1 MKHLILFVVCF
12 FFLSHTTLW
21 SQEIEKTKLVWQL
34 EAGANNSFQHS
45 YFPMQP
51 LWTPNSFPTPCA
63 FNNKSQFGGYL
74 SGGVSNPVFHN
85 FKFNIGLECV
95 FTNMVSSGDRD
106 SVIAYYY
113 STGFNYA
120 WLVHRRYITTGLD
133 LGFNYS
139 IDDFVIHVGLGVPIF
154 VYRNYEGEYTT
165 GKEVSSEI
173 VPLTQMRFPFVLLQ
187 AGIGYNITSA
197 FELKL
202 QYQYFTQHEI
212 YYNRVFA
219 VGLTYS
225 ITK

>member
-1 MKHLILFVVCF
+1 
-12 FFLSHTTLW
+12 
-21 SQEIEKTKLVWQL
+21 
-34 EAGANNSFQHS
+34 
-45 YFPMQP
+45 MQP
-51 LWTPNSFPTPCA
+51 LWTPNGGPTPCA
-63 FNNKSQFGGYL
+63 FSNKSQFGGYL
-74 SGGVSNPVFHN
+74 SGGVSKPLFHK

-106 SVIAYYY
+106 SVVAFYY

-120 WLVHRRYITTGLD
+120 WLVHRRYITTGLNI
-133 LGFNYS
+133 GFNYS
-139 IDDFVIHVGLGVPIF
+139 IGDFVIHIGLGLPIF
-154 VYRNYEGEYTT
+154 VYSNYASEYTA

-173 VPLTQMRFPFVLLQ
+173 VPLTQMRFPFLLLK
-187 AGIGYNITSA
+187 AGVGYNITSS

-212 YYNRVFA
+212 YYNRIFA